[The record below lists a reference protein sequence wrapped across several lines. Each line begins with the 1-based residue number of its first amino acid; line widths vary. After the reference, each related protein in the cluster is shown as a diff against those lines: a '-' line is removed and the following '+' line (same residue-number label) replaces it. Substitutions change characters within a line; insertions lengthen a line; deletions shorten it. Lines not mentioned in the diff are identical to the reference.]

1 MRLTKE
7 DQRFSGK
14 RIVLGISG
22 GIAAYKAA
30 EIVRRLV
37 KEGSDVQVIM
47 TRSAKKF
54 IGPLTLRT
62 LSGQPVLGDSLFQS
76 DQDPLNHL
84 WVTQGRGEQLP
95 ADLFIIA
102 PATANLLGKYAQ
114 GIADDFLST
123 ALLAAPCSVLVAPAM
138 NSSMFHSKA
147 VQKNLKILAA
157 RGVTLIGPEI
167 GTLAS
172 YDEEDGPGRMTE
184 PEEIIEVA
192 ARLVARTDVFAK
204 KRITI
209 TAGPTRERW
218 DAIRY
223 ISNDSSGKM
232 GYALAAEAERQGA
245 QVTLIS
251 GPTELT
257 SSPNVKIVRVES
269 ANDMHKAVMES
280 LDQTDVLIMAA
291 AVADYRPKN
300 IQAGK
305 IKKGDNETTM
315 ILERTQDILEEAS
328 KRTLKP
334 LFVGFAAETENL
346 IDNAKEKLRRK
357 NLDLIIA
364 NPVGG
369 IEGAMG
375 SDSTSAILVNRDGQQ
390 IRVDR
395 IDKNALAVLILN
407 KVQELLGDIGGN
419 VKELRGRAS

>member
-1 MRLTKE
+1 MQITKE

-37 KEGSDVQVIM
+37 KEGGEVQVIM
-47 TRSAKKF
+47 TRSATKF

-62 LSGQPVLGDSLFQS
+62 LSGQPVLGDSLFQAE
-76 DQDPLNHL
+76 QDPLNHL
-84 WVTQGRGEQLP
+84 WVTQGKGEQLP

-114 GIADDFLST
+114 GIANDFLST

-138 NSSMFHSKA
+138 NSSMFYNKA
-147 VQKNLKILAA
+147 VQENLKILVA
-157 RGVTLIGPEI
+157 RGVTLIGPET

-172 YDEEDGPGRMTE
+172 CDEKDGPGRMTE

-192 ARLVARTDVFAK
+192 ARLVARTNAFTK
-204 KRITI
+204 KSITI

-232 GYALAAEAERQGA
+232 GYSLATEAERQGA

-251 GPTELT
+251 GPTGL
-257 SSPNVKIVRVES
+257 SAPPNVKIVRVES

-300 IQAGK
+300 IQADK
-305 IKKGDNETTM
+305 IKKSGGETSI

-328 KRTLKP
+328 RRTSKP
-334 LFVGFAAETENL
+334 LLVGFAAESENL
-346 IDNAKEKLRRK
+346 IENAKGKLRRK

-369 IEGAMG
+369 TEGAMG
-375 SDSTSAILVNRDGQQ
+375 SDSTSAVLVNRNGQQ
-390 IRVDR
+390 LMVDHL
-395 IDKNALAVLILN
+395 DKNALAVIILN
-407 KVQELLGDIGGN
+407 KVQELLGDISDN